1 MLNCTFRDK
10 LMLLAQSISVSS
22 LLESRYYEDDNIF
35 ESKRLFAFLCGP
47 VTNWQPRLRT
57 LHASECKCQKAFE
70 LKKVMGQ
77 NKYSSCQ
84 GLTKASDETFF
95 VLADPVATSLILKNI

>member
-1 MLNCTFRDK
+1 
-10 LMLLAQSISVSS
+10 MLLAQSSSVCS
-22 LLESRYYEDDNIF
+22 LLESYEHPNIF

-57 LHASECKCQKAFE
+57 LNASECKCQKAFE

-77 NKYSSCQ
+77 NEY
-84 GLTKASDETFF
+84 
-95 VLADPVATSLILKNI
+95 I